1 MAAFANGT
9 SESAVLEFR
18 VRHRATKYTTSEM
31 TLEELEREYVA
42 LRQQGEAVRSYL

>member
-1 MAAFANGT
+1 
-9 SESAVLEFR
+9 
-18 VRHRATKYTTSEM
+18 M

>member
-1 MAAFANGT
+1 MGQCCHYPARTVNY
-9 SESAVLEFR
+9 
-18 VRHRATKYTTSEM
+18 KWM